1 MDALKLIK
9 DFNPFP
15 AVCGAICNRRCEQQC
30 TRGLIDE
37 PLAIDEIKKFIA
49 EQELHED
56 KRYIPL
62 CENVEGK
69 FFTNKMAII
78 GAGPAGMS
86 AAYYLRI
93 MGYPVTIFE
102 KEEKPG
108 GMLVYGIPSFRLEKS
123 VIEAEIEVLK
133 AMGIEFKCGIE
144 VGKDISLDD
153 LRNEGYEAFYVAI
166 GAQGSRKLNIPGED
180 NAMVES
186 GIDFL
191 RKVNKVEDPNLISGD
206 VVVVGGGNV
215 AIDVAR
221 AALRSG
227 AQKVHLCSLEQ
238 EGEMP
243 ASPEEVLEAKEEG
256 ILLHCGWGPKEILED
271 SIVFKQCVSV
281 KDETGRFNP
290 SYDDSVLETI
300 QCSHVLLSIGQS
312 IIPIQGLDVD

>member
-1 MDALKLIK
+1 
-9 DFNPFP
+9 
-15 AVCGAICNRRCEQQC
+15 
-30 TRGLIDE
+30 
-37 PLAIDEIKKFIA
+37 
-49 EQELHED
+49 
-56 KRYIPL
+56 
-62 CENVEGK
+62 
-69 FFTNKMAII
+69 MAII

-108 GMLVYGIPSFRLEKS
+108 GMLAYGIPSFRLEKS

-227 AQKVHLCSLEQ
+227 AEKVHLYSLEQ
-238 EGEMP
+238 E
-243 ASPEEVLEAKEEG
+243 ADV
-256 ILLHCGWGPKEILED
+256 
-271 SIVFKQCVSV
+271 SI
-281 KDETGRFNP
+281 
-290 SYDDSVLETI
+290 
-300 QCSHVLLSIGQS
+300 
-312 IIPIQGLDVD
+312 